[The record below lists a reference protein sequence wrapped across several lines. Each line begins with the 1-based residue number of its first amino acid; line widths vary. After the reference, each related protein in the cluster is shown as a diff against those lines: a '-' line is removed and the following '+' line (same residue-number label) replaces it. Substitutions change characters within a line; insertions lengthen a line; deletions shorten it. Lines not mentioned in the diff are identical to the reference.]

1 LERLKSK
8 ITERWKSIKGKYCI
22 LWLKFYRIQGMK
34 KAKIKK
40 SSRRLW
46 SEDEIKLLKKMY
58 PGNSPK
64 DIANELGRTVAAVV
78 SKGCQLGLGKKPR
91 VWSKRELNLLKK
103 LYPNKMAKEIAEQLG
118 RPVKATEFRIFKLGL
133 KKRRLAKKN

>member
-1 LERLKSK
+1 MSK
-8 ITERWKSIKGKYCI
+8 IIDRWKSIKEKYCI

-40 SSRRLW
+40 SGRRRW

-58 PGNSPK
+58 PDNSPK
-64 DIANELGRTVAAVV
+64 DIANKLARTVAAVV

-91 VWSKRELNLLKK
+91 LWLKRELNLLKK
-103 LYPNKMAKEIAEQLG
+103 LYPNKMAKEIADQLG

-133 KKRRLAKKN
+133 KKRRLAKKD